1 MKSFSYIDI
10 IRGST
15 SLNREALNK
24 NAQLLNVYLDSSVSS
39 QMYNE
44 YMVTA
49 VYDQCGEIE
58 SNIVMLENRTG
69 ISEQLASGISIE
81 VHDGKVRVSGL
92 SIGSL
97 VELIALDDRICYR
110 EMSEGTVVNF
120 DLGVYMS
127 GIYFVRVMENN
138 EVIRIQKVFNSK

>member
-1 MKSFSYIDI
+1 
-10 IRGST
+10 
-15 SLNREALNK
+15 
-24 NAQLLNVYLDSSVSS
+24 
-39 QMYNE
+39 
-44 YMVTA
+44 MVTA